1 MLKHLFS
8 LFTLALLLLN
18 TAFAQAPAPGAP
30 GGKRPPMPVKAV
42 AAKRVSLAASLGS
55 VGSLIANESVVIRPE
70 IAGRIVGIHFNE
82 GQRVTKGTLLI
93 TLAALELQAQVAE
106 SSAELNLVQ
115 GRYVRAQELLKKN
128 FISQQAL
135 DEAREN
141 AIRAQ
146 AQLEQSR
153 ARLAK
158 TELRAPFAGQI
169 GLRLVSL
176 GAVVQPGQDIVRLD
190 DIDTLKLEFR
200 VSESQLRHIQ
210 LGQKVMLQVDAF
222 PDQQFTGQVYA
233 IEPGVDEKSRSLL
246 LRARVPNPGA
256 KLRPGLFARVTL
268 QLGTTGEAIVVPEQA
283 IVPKGD
289 QAFVYRVV
297 NGAAQLTP
305 VTLGARRPGEVAIAA
320 GVNAGDMVITE
331 GQQKIGP
338 GAPVAIVK

>member
-1 MLKHLFS
+1 M
-8 LFTLALLLLN
+8 AN

-42 AAKRVSLAASLGS
+42 AAKRVSLSPSLGS
-55 VGSLIANESVVIRPE
+55 VGSLIANETVVIRPE
-70 IAGRIVGIHFNE
+70 ITGRIVGIHFNE
-82 GQRVTKGTLLI
+82 GQRVAKGALLV
-93 TLAALELQAQVAE
+93 TLAAQELQAQVAE

-115 GRYVRAQELLKKN
+115 GRYMRAQELFKKN

-169 GLRLVSL
+169 GLRQVSL
-176 GAVVQPGQDIVRLD
+176 GAVVQPGQEIVRLD
-190 DIDTLKLEFR
+190 DINTLKLEFR
-200 VSESQLRHIQ
+200 ISESQLRHIK
-210 LGQKVMLQVDAF
+210 LGQKVGLQVDAY
-222 PDQQFTGQVYA
+222 PGQQFSGQVYA
-233 IEPGVDEKSRSLL
+233 VEPGVDEKSRSLS

-268 QLGTTGEAIVVPEQA
+268 QLERTADSIVVPEQA

-297 NGAAQLTP
+297 DGAAQLTP
-305 VTLGARRPGEVAIAA
+305 VTLGQRRPGEVAIES
-320 GVNAGDMVITE
+320 GLHAGDFVITE

-338 GAPVAIVK
+338 GAPVAVVK

>member
-1 MLKHLFS
+1 MPKKYLSFIS
-8 LFTLALLLLN
+8 LALFMVSA
-18 TAFAQAPAPGAP
+18 AFAQPPGP

-42 AAKRVSLAASLGS
+42 AAKRVSLSPSINS
-55 VGSLIANESVVIRPE
+55 VGGLIANEAVVIRPE

-82 GQRVTKGTLLI
+82 GQRVAKGALLV
-93 TLAALELQAQVAE
+93 TLASQELQASVAE
-106 SSAELNLVQ
+106 SSAEVNLVQ
-115 GRYVRAQELLKKN
+115 GRYTRAQELYKKK

-135 DEAREN
+135 DDAREN

-146 AQLEQSR
+146 AQLDQSR

-169 GLRLVSL
+169 GLRQVSL
-176 GAVVQPGQDIVRLD
+176 GAVVQPGQDLVRLD

-200 VSESQLRHIQ
+200 VSEAQLRHIK

-222 PDQQFTGQVYA
+222 PDQQFSGQVYA
-233 IEPGVDEKSRSLL
+233 IEPGVDEKSRSLQ

-268 QLGTTGEAIVVPEQA
+268 QLEGTADSIVVPEQA

-289 QAFVYRVV
+289 QAFVFRVV
-297 NGAAQLTP
+297 NGTAQLTP
-305 VTLGARRPGEVAIAA
+305 VTLGARRPGEVAIAS
-320 GVNAGDMVITE
+320 GVQAGDLVITE

-338 GAPVAIVK
+338 GAPVAVVK